1 MPTKDY
7 VRTPQKRKQTKK
19 KKQTLPIFRILLAVA
34 LIVSFI
40 FALYQLSQSN
50 VQNDVSVTESESEAS
65 SKNLEHSTDAN
76 DLENTA
82 SALNDSAIEVAELPP
97 LPELDDEEWEYI
109 DSLPEFSVEVDAKGP
124 IKSVGTYIMQCG
136 SFKKTSQAE
145 ELRAKIALAGKES
158 QIKVSDMETGI
169 WYRVVLGPYDNKR
182 LAERERDEI
191 ERANIDGC
199 KIW

>member
-19 KKQTLPIFRILLAVA
+19 KKQSLPIFKILLAVA

-40 FALYQLSQSN
+40 FALYQLSQSDK
-50 VQNDVSVTESESEAS
+50 QNKVSSLESESEAA
-65 SKNLEHSTDAN
+65 SKNLDQSIASN
-76 DLENTA
+76 DVKNTA
-82 SALNDSAIEVAELPP
+82 IADNNSAIEVAELPP

-109 DSLPEFSVEVDAKGP
+109 DSLPEYSVEVDAKGP
-124 IKSVGTYIMQCG
+124 IKSIGTYIMQCG
-136 SFKKTSQAE
+136 SFKRASQAE

-169 WYRVVLGPYDNKR
+169 WYRVVLGTYDNKR
-182 LAERERDEI
+182 LAERVRDEI
-191 ERANIDGC
+191 ERANINGC